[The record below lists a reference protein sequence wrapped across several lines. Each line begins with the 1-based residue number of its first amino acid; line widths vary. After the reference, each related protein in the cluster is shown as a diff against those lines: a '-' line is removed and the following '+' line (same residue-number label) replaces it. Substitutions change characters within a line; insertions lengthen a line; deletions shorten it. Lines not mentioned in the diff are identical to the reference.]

1 MPIRDH
7 LVPRSRSILLG
18 LYSGLGLLMVLLKWG
33 IYNEFYAQILGD
45 RVGAGIFQTAIRG
58 LIGGTL
64 VFLMVFL
71 TTNAATKWR
80 TTKLG
85 SAGALAGLLNTS
97 EVFGISA
104 AVFYV
109 TPYLFGVF
117 QLAVIFVISGVVG
130 VSTYLS
136 LYDWRLSDVR
146 NLRLKLQDLKFV
158 HDDSL
163 KSINLIAWASI
174 VFVTGGVV
182 AGLTTYSTKYELG
195 SPQEIAAKN
204 VILLFLIEALFI
216 GVGIWLGWIAPYF
229 GRLEAIRLELRK
241 LDVGSHQHEGAD
253 AWGSEDRSQTCE
265 QTS

>member
-7 LVPRSRSILLG
+7 LALRASSILLG

-33 IYNEFYAQILGD
+33 IYNEFYAEILGD

-58 LIGGTL
+58 VVGGTL
-64 VFLMVFL
+64 VFVMVFL
-71 TTNAATKWR
+71 TTNAATEWKTR
-80 TTKLG
+80 KLG
-85 SAGALAGLLNTS
+85 AALAGLVNTS
-97 EVFGISA
+97 EVFGIGA

-117 QLAVIFVISGVVG
+117 QLAVMFMISGVVG

-146 NLRLKLQDLKFV
+146 DLRLKLQDLKFV

-163 KSINLIAWASI
+163 RSINLIAWASI
-174 VFVTGGVV
+174 VFLTGGVV

-216 GVGIWLGWIAPYF
+216 GIGIWLGWIAPHF
-229 GRLEAIRLELRK
+229 GRLEAIRVELRK
-241 LDVGSHQHEGAD
+241 LDVGLHREEGAD
-253 AWGSEDRSQTCE
+253 AWGPADRSQACE